1 MEKGRW
7 FSGENLMDTA
17 PSLLSTSST
26 RDMIILMVIF
36 LTFVVLAVMR
46 RLPEPWVIKHYVSAL
61 NDRGGNIVVLCM
73 MSAWFFSVSVRIFYY
88 AFQLLSEKK
97 LDPDNAILL
106 MAVQFVTSSAFGG
119 SFGALLKTM
128 TGSDSTARGTDG
140 GTPGSRSTTT
150 TVSSSITPPS
160 PTTPPLP
167 AIVVVPAK
175 ADEPAPPEAPKP
187 KGE

>member
-1 MEKGRW
+1 MPP
-7 FSGENLMDTA
+7 A
-17 PSLLSTSST
+17 PSLFGNINN
-26 RDMIILMVIF
+26 RDLIVLLFIF
-36 LTFVVLAVMR
+36 ATFVALAYLR
-46 RLPEPWVIKHYVSAL
+46 RLPEPWVIKHYFSAL
-61 NDRGGNIVVLCM
+61 NDRGGNILVLVL

-88 AFQLLSEKK
+88 AFELLSKK
-97 LDPDNAILL
+97 QLDPDNAILL

-128 TGSDSTARGTDG
+128 TGSDSNARGTD

-150 TVSSSITPPS
+150 TVTSASTPPS
-160 PTTPPLP
+160 PIAPLP

-175 ADEPAPPEAPKP
+175 ADEVVPENPKP

>member
-1 MEKGRW
+1 MPP
-7 FSGENLMDTA
+7 A
-17 PSLLSTSST
+17 PSLFGNINT
-26 RDMIILMVIF
+26 RDLVVLLILF
-36 LTFVVLAVMR
+36 TTFVVLAVMR
-46 RLPEPWVIKHYVSAL
+46 RLPEPWMVKHYFSAL
-61 NDRGGNIVVLCM
+61 NDRGGNILVLVL

-88 AFQLLSEKK
+88 AFELLGQKK

-128 TGSDSTARGTDG
+128 TGSDSNARGTD

-150 TVSSSITPPS
+150 TVTSASTPPS
-160 PTTPPLP
+160 PTTPLP

-175 ADEPAPPEAPKP
+175 PDEPAPEPTKP
-187 KGE
+187 